1 MRVASEEEV
10 ISFSAASNSVK
21 GDVSICARLAG
32 CGPLSLLINTPVR
45 NERTR
50 HLHSGIP
57 SVRRGAMT
65 DGSVSTRLG
74 TPVPVRLTSSSFG
87 VGGPPRD
94 WRVRGKTQV
103 RVRVHI
109 AGPEME
115 NVLLATSGPKPL
127 WHPAHW
133 NRSRV
138 TIAPLSPECRQLW
151 KSRPSLCVFYH
162 YQFPLDPFLYLSLSL
177 YAMTREYIY
186 FFLLR
191 AQLQMSPLQ
200 RWKLQFY
207 LFTEPALVRV

>member
-32 CGPLSLLINTPVR
+32 CRPLSLLINTPVR

-94 WRVRGKTQV
+94 
-103 RVRVHI
+103 
-109 AGPEME
+109 
-115 NVLLATSGPKPL
+115 
-127 WHPAHW
+127 
-133 NRSRV
+133 
-138 TIAPLSPECRQLW
+138 
-151 KSRPSLCVFYH
+151 
-162 YQFPLDPFLYLSLSL
+162 
-177 YAMTREYIY
+177 
-186 FFLLR
+186 
-191 AQLQMSPLQ
+191 
-200 RWKLQFY
+200 
-207 LFTEPALVRV
+207 